1 MVSSRLNLNK
11 ALLPFAAGD
20 TEDNPWPAVILVVT
34 LVLVAAGLV
43 MVYSASMI
51 SAMKRFGDPAY
62 FFKRQTVFA
71 ALGLVVMLVTANMPL
86 RLIRRLTVPL
96 LLFSFVGLVLCLTP
110 LGTTVKGASRWISL
124 GSFNLQPSEMAKLAV
139 IFYVAHSM
147 GRKVEKIKSFTVGFL
162 PHLIVAGLFSF
173 LCVKEPD
180 LGAAVMIML
189 LCFVMLFIGG
199 TRLGYLLGSV
209 LALVPALYVA
219 IVTSPY
225 RMKRLI
231 SFMYPSKDALGLNYQ
246 INESLIS
253 IGSGGVLGKGIGE
266 GRQKLFFLPDSH
278 TDFIAS
284 IIGEELGFVG
294 MALILLAFGA
304 LLYAGLKIALQCKNL
319 YGLYLASGIT
329 LFLGFQVTINLGVVM
344 GLLPTKGMTLPFLSY
359 GGSSLLSNLFAVGVL
374 LAVGRQ
380 AAIEDEPGLEGV
392 PSGDAE
398 DAHQGAT

>member
-11 ALLPFAAGD
+11 ALLPFALQD
-20 TEDNPWPAVILVVT
+20 SDDNPWPTVILVVT

-51 SAMKRFGDPAY
+51 SAMKRFGDPAF
-62 FFKRQTVFA
+62 FFKRQALFA
-71 ALGLVVMLVTANMPL
+71 ALGLVVMLAAANLPL
-86 RLIRRLTVPL
+86 RLIRRLTVPM
-96 LLFSFVGLVLCLTP
+96 LLFAFVGLVLCLTP

-124 GSFNLQPSEMAKLAV
+124 GSFNLQPSEMAKLAI
-139 IFYVAHSM
+139 IFYVAQSM
-147 GRKVEKIKSFTVGFL
+147 GRKVEKIKSFTIGFL
-162 PHLIVAGLFSF
+162 PHLMVAGVFAF

-209 LALVPALYVA
+209 LAFIPALYVA

-231 SFMYPSKDALGLNYQ
+231 SFMYPQKDALGLNYQ

-253 IGSGGVLGKGIGE
+253 ILGKGIGE
-266 GRQKLFFLPDSH
+266 GKQKLFFLPDSH

-294 MALILLAFGA
+294 MALIVLAFGA
-304 LLYAGLKIALQCKNL
+304 LLYAGLKIALRCKNL

-329 LFLGFQVTINLGVVM
+329 LFLGFQVVINLGVVL

-380 AAIEDEPGLEGV
+380 AEMEDESGLEPGQGGGEKNA
-392 PSGDAE
+392 PIGAAE
-398 DAHQGAT
+398 R